1 MRRLYHDQLPL
12 TVAEARHPRAA
23 ELLEMSRVLD
33 ATTLPLDAIRRDLTG
48 GRKVSVNKGREGL
61 SAEQVLRAALVKQMF
76 GVSYDELA
84 FHLEDSLQLRAF
96 CRLSPSA
103 SPPKKSAL
111 QANIGAIRA
120 KTWEAVNK
128 ALMLEAET
136 RKVEDGRWMRTDTT
150 VIESNIHH
158 PLDSALLWDGV
169 RVLTRIMRRANED
182 FATSWCNH
190 ARRAKRR
197 SVAILHAG
205 TMHKRL
211 PLYRDLLKVARKTLS
226 RATTAKA
233 ELEAIGEPKAL
244 LRACSLDHFLPL
256 VGKVI
261 EQTERRVLGNESVPA
276 QEKVVS
282 IFEPHTDILRKDR
295 RDTYYG
301 HKVTLSTGRSG
312 LVLDVVIESGNPADS
327 TLAIRSSQRHAALF
341 GRAPERVAFDGGFA
355 SKNNLQEIKN
365 AGTKEVC
372 FSKPAGVPIEEMTTT
387 SRMRRILKRFRAG
400 IEAGISFLKR
410 SFGWARVT
418 WSGLPHFH
426 AYVWS
431 SAVAHNLL
439 VFARTLL
446 ARSRP
451 KAA

>member
-12 TVAEARHPRAA
+12 TVTEARHPRAS

-48 GRKVSVNKGREGL
+48 GRKVSVKKGREGL

-76 GVSYDELA
+76 DVSYDELA

-103 SPPKKSAL
+103 APPKKSAL

-120 KTWEAVNK
+120 KTWEAVNT
-128 ALMLEAET
+128 ALMLKART
-136 RKVEDGRWMRTDTT
+136 MKVEDGRWMRTDTT
-150 VIESNIHH
+150 VVESNIHH

-169 RVLTRIMRRANED
+169 RVLTRIMRRANKD
-182 FATSWCNH
+182 FGTSWCNH

-205 TMHKRL
+205 TMQKRL
-211 PLYRDLLKVARKTLS
+211 PLYKDLLKVARKTLS
-226 RATTAKA
+226 RAATAKA
-233 ELEAIGEPKAL
+233 ELEAIGDRKAL
-244 LRACSLDHFLPL
+244 LRALSLDHFLPL

-261 EQTERRVLGNESVPA
+261 EQAERRVLGNESVPA
-276 QEKVVS
+276 QEKIVS

-312 LVLDVVIESGNPADS
+312 LVLDVVVETGNPADS

-341 GRAPERVAFDGGFA
+341 GHAPERVAFDGGFA
-355 SKNNLQEIKN
+355 SKNNLHEIKN

-372 FSKPAGVPIEEMTTT
+372 FSKPAGVPVEEMTTT
-387 SRMRRILKRFRAG
+387 SRIRRVLKRFRAG

-418 WSGLPHFH
+418 WSGLPHFQ

-439 VFARTLL
+439 VFARALL
-446 ARSRP
+446 DRARP